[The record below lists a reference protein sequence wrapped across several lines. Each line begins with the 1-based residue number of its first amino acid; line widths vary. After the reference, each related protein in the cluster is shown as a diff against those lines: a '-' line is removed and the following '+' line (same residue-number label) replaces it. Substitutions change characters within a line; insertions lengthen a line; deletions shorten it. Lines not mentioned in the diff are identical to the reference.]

1 MAWQNVTVDL
11 GKDQIPAMMKGDQLD
26 MPAVVELGNSIT
38 VNKKSYQVLSHKL
51 DERDNRY
58 LIQLAMA
65 SSTKEKESS
74 DGKSSK
80 GRS

>member
-1 MAWQNVTVDL
+1 MAWQKVTVDL

-26 MPAVVELGNSIT
+26 MPAIVDVGNSIT

-74 DGKSSK
+74 DGKSVK

>member
-1 MAWQNVTVDL
+1 MTWQNVTVDL
-11 GKDQIPAMMKGDQLD
+11 GKDKIPAMMKGNELN
-26 MPAVVELGNSIT
+26 MPAIVDLGDTIT
-38 VNKKSYQVLSHKL
+38 VNKKEYLVSSYIH
-51 DERDNRY
+51 DERDDRY

-65 SSTKEKESS
+65 SSKKEKESS

>member
-1 MAWQNVTVDL
+1 MAWQNVTVDS
-11 GKDQIPAMMKGDQLD
+11 GKNQIPAMMNGDQLD
-26 MPAVVELGNSIT
+26 MPAVIDLGDSIT

>member
-1 MAWQNVTVDL
+1 MAWQKVTVDL
-11 GKDQIPAMMKGDQLD
+11 GKDQIPAMMNGDQLD
-26 MPAVVELGNSIT
+26 MPAVVDLGNSIT

-74 DGKSSK
+74 DGKSAK

>member
-1 MAWQNVTVDL
+1 MAWQKVTVDL
-11 GKDQIPAMMKGDQLD
+11 GKDQIPAMMNGDQLD
-26 MPAVVELGNSIT
+26 MPAVVDLGNSIT

>member
-1 MAWQNVTVDL
+1 MAWQKVTVDL
-11 GKDQIPAMMKGDQLD
+11 GKDQIPAMMNGDQLD

>member
-1 MAWQNVTVDL
+1 MAWQKVTVDL

-26 MPAVVELGNSIT
+26 MPAIVDVGNSIT

-65 SSTKEKESS
+65 STTKEKESS

>member
-74 DGKSSK
+74 DGKSVK

>member
-1 MAWQNVTVDL
+1 MAWLEVTVEI
-11 GKDQIPAMMKGDQLD
+11 GKDKISAMQKDNLLD
-26 MPAVVELGNSIT
+26 MPAVVDLGDSIT
-38 VNKKSYQVLSHKL
+38 VNKKSYQVLSFKH

-65 SSTKEKESS
+65 SLTKEKESS
-74 DGKSSK
+74 DGKSVK